1 MPRHKMNVVRK
12 NETENSNFEI
22 RRSDPGSD
30 LILVMKSI
38 DLVMGYE
45 LSYL

>member
-22 RRSDPGSD
+22 RRSDPGSGIRSDRSD
-30 LILVMKSI
+30 L
-38 DLVMGYE
+38 GYE
-45 LSYL
+45 EH